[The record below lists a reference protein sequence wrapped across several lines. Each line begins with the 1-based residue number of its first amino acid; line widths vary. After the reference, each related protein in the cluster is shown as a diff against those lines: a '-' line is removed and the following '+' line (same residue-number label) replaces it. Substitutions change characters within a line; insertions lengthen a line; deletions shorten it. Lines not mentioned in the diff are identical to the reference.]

1 MKIFNAL
8 LLITCLIIPISAA
21 AQDKDKKFA
30 LTVEFGPLM
39 SVNGSYSA
47 TDNLRD
53 IVNPGPVF
61 GLGVNMKVNSHYFVE
76 LSVTN
81 GWMTYKDSRKPVPGQ
96 SPSYAMTNINFENI
110 YYVYHGKLN
119 IKLLAGPGIYYW
131 RFTDDGPFS
140 TIQTFEG
147 EKLNKMSI
155 GGNIGIGIEWNL
167 AGDYVLSLT
176 SRYHYIL
183 SKDRFFF
190 GEHFSEQ
197 GLLDIRVG
205 MICFLN
211 KLF

>member
-8 LLITCLIIPISAA
+8 LLITCLIFPISAA

-30 LTVEFGPLM
+30 LTAEFGPLM

-47 TDNLRD
+47 ADNLRD

-81 GWMTYKDSRKPVPGQ
+81 GWMNYKDSRKPVPGQ
-96 SPSYAMTNINFENI
+96 SPSYAMTNVNFENI
-110 YYVYHGKLN
+110 YYIYHGKLN

-155 GGNIGIGIEWNL
+155 GGDIGIGIERNL
-167 AGDYVLSLT
+167 VGNYVLSLT

-205 MICFLN
+205 MIYFLN